1 MKLISPDTS
10 STNLYTRHDF
20 HTNACNPLTGQPT
33 SGPSG
38 QPSSQPSSQPTS
50 SPTGLPSGS
59 PSAQPSSQ
67 PSQAPTVKTAAPTV
81 SNIKQVFTSAPAFNS
96 QKESFPTLPP
106 TVSPTRPPTMQP
118 TISLGTVCVVSSIP
132 MGFDQDMSSSSTTTT
147 AIRQAIAIS
156 MGVSTESVAI
166 GAASD
171 LCPGTLSR
179 APSALPSTR
188 LLANKMSRIANTNP
202 SGYHIPLAQS
212 SANRTF
218 AAIDAQPRMLSFSI
232 IRQLTSE

>member
-1 MKLISPDTS
+1 MLSL
-10 STNLYTRHDF
+10 NLS
-20 HTNACNPLTGQPT
+20 GQPT
-33 SGPSG
+33 TKPSG

-50 SPTGLPSGS
+50 GPSSLPSGS
-59 PSAQPSSQ
+59 PSAQPSAQ
-67 PSQAPTVKTAAPTV
+67 PTKAPTIRTPVPTV
-81 SNIKQVFTSAPAFNS
+81 SNVKTVFTSAPAFNS

-106 TVSPTRPPTMQP
+106 TATPTRPPTMQP

-156 MGVSTESVAI
+156 MDVSTDSVAL

-179 APSALPSTR
+179 APTVNPSTR
-188 LLANKMSRIANTNP
+188 LLTNKMARITNTNP
-202 SGYHIPLAQS
+202 SGYHLPLAQF
-212 SANRTF
+212 SANGTF
-218 AAIDAQPRMLSFSI
+218 AAVDAQPKMLSFSI
-232 IRQLTSE
+232 IRQLTSEYI